1 MVCTTRAIICG
12 DERRMVLKHPVHIG
26 KLISTCL
33 KEADPDSEKKKK
45 RNKSANLSSSIHTL
59 WAGRIKKT

>member
-33 KEADPDSEKKKK
+33 KETDPDSEKKKETK
-45 RNKSANLSSSIHTL
+45 ETKAQI
-59 WAGRIKKT
+59 

>member
-26 KLISTCL
+26 ILISTCL
-33 KEADPDSEKKKK
+33 KETDPDSEKKKGKKQK
-45 RNKSANLSSSIHTL
+45 RKSKFFHPHFM
-59 WAGRIKKT
+59 GR